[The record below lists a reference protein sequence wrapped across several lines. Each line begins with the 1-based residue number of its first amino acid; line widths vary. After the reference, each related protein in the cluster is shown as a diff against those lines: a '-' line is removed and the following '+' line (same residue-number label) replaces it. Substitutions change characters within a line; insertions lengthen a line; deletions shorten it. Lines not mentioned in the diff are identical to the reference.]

1 MWESISNFFTEE
13 IPDFFTEVIPEFFTE
28 EIPAFF
34 DSFTYY
40 PESVDSSSAAAP
52 AAEAE
57 SYDIL
62 DMINSLNQT
71 DRENAEASVAAQKE
85 LLALQNEMNSSAAE
99 LAWDRY
105 KEFDSEKVQRYVADM
120 RAAGINPI
128 IAFGSG
134 MPNISSATPSA
145 SSVSPWTAQKASAQ
159 GESAIGKQQQLVQ
172 GYVAMIASLLE
183 TGISTAGNL
192 IGSLLG
198 KSVPAPQRTST
209 TRLYSGR
216 NYTDT
221 YTYGS

>member
-1 MWESISNFFTEE
+1 MWESISNFFTE
-13 IPDFFTEVIPEFFTE
+13 DIPEFFTE

-34 DSFTYY
+34 DSFTYI
-40 PESVDSSSAAAP
+40 PESVNDSSSAAAP
-52 AAEAE
+52 AAEVE

-62 DMINSLNQT
+62 DMVNSLNQI
-71 DRENAEASVAAQKE
+71 DQENAETSVSAQKE
-85 LLALQNEMNSSAAE
+85 LLSLQNEMNSAAAE

-134 MPNISSATPSA
+134 MPNISSASPSA

-159 GESAIGKQQQLVQ
+159 GESAIGKHQQLIQ
-172 GYVAMIASLLE
+172 GYIGMIASLLE

-192 IGSLLG
+192 VGSFIGKPIPL
-198 KSVPAPQRTST
+198 PQRIST
-209 TRLYSGR
+209 TRKYS
-216 NYTDT
+216 
-221 YTYGS
+221 